1 MPSEAK
7 KISDSVSVRDFDS
20 EARTLQEQ
28 IAESERRLAA
38 ADDEIAAATEA
49 TLLRTAAAADA
60 ALERGDRAAEGTRE
74 KIHEQQE
81 RFKAGVVADGLS
93 LDEPVE
99 VKLGGVIEGRLR
111 CAPNAGNPRDLDIK
125 IDFDH
130 AGVHAA
136 RSYRLR

>member
-99 VKLGGVIEGRLR
+99 VLVRQQKVADAGGV
-111 CAPNAGNPRDLDIK
+111 NVTGNKYAHLMHTRKLQQE
-125 IDFDH
+125 
-130 AGVHAA
+130 VE
-136 RSYRLR
+136 RQ